1 MPDIAVALGG
11 GGIKGIAHIGVLRAL
26 ENNGL
31 TIRAVSGT
39 SAGGLV
45 GGVYAAGNSPDRI
58 IEIVTRMDQK
68 ALFRRDSNEGPSL
81 LGLKGLTNLLAEVV
95 GNINFI
101 DLKIP
106 FACTAVDITTSQEII
121 LNEGRLAEAVLS
133 TIAIPGVFP
142 PRHIQGSV
150 LVDGG
155 VFDPVPVAVARWLN
169 PSLPVI
175 AVSLSP
181 ALEGWVTTSS
191 YRLPPTTPIPAP
203 IVEYLSRFRISQAM
217 NIFLSGMEATT
228 QMLTELR
235 LQVDK
240 PEIILRPAV
249 SQFGI
254 LDPVDPKELVSL
266 GEKAVQDALPQ
277 IKEMLGW
284 SKSFRRRFRK
294 AEAPGKVTGFIEE
307 SITKGFSE

>member
-1 MPDIAVALGG
+1 MPDITVALGG

-26 ENNGL
+26 EKNGL
-31 TIRAVSGT
+31 TVKAVSGT

-45 GGVYAAGNSPDRI
+45 GAVYAAGNSPDRI
-58 IEIVTRMDQK
+58 MEIVSLMDQK
-68 ALFRRDSNEGPSL
+68 ALFRRDSKEGPSL

-95 GNINFI
+95 GNMNFT

-106 FACTAVDITTSQEII
+106 FACTAVDINTSKEFI
-121 LNEGRLAEAVLS
+121 LNQGRLADAVLS

-142 PRHIQGSV
+142 PRHIQGLT

-169 PSLPVI
+169 PALPVI

-181 ALEGWVTTSS
+181 ALEGWATASS
-191 YRLPPTTPIPAP
+191 YRIPVSTPIPAP
-203 IVEYLSRFRISQAM
+203 IVEYLSRLRLGQAM
-217 NIFLSGMEATT
+217 NIFLSGMEATSL
-228 QMLTELR
+228 MLTELR
-235 LQVDK
+235 LQAEK
-240 PEIILRPAV
+240 PEIVLRPAV

-254 LDPVDPKELVSL
+254 LDPVDPNELIAL
-266 GEKAVQDALPQ
+266 GEKAVEDALPQ

-294 AEAPGKVTGFIEE
+294 AEAPGKLIGFTDDTLKTGY
-307 SITKGFSE
+307 SE

>member
-11 GGIKGIAHIGVLRAL
+11 GGIKGIAHIGILREL
-26 ENNGL
+26 EKNGL

-45 GGVYAAGNSPDRI
+45 GAVYAAGNSPDRI

-68 ALFRRDSNEGPSL
+68 SLFRRGSNEGPSL

-95 GNINFI
+95 GNITFA
-101 DLKIP
+101 DLRIP
-106 FACTAVDITTSQEII
+106 FACTAVDINTSQEII

-142 PRHIQGSV
+142 PRHIEDLL

-155 VFDPVPVAVARWLN
+155 VFDPVPVGVARWLN
-169 PSLPVI
+169 PALPVI

-181 ALEGWVTTSS
+181 ALEGWIPTSS
-191 YRLPPTTPIPAP
+191 YRLPVSTPIPAP
-203 IVEYLSRFRISQAM
+203 IVEYLSRLRIGQAM
-217 NIFLSGMEATT
+217 NIFLSGMEATSS
-228 QMLTELR
+228 MLTQLR
-235 LQVDK
+235 LQADK
-240 PEIILRPAV
+240 PEIILRPNV
-249 SQFGI
+249 GQFGV
-254 LDPVDPKELVSL
+254 LDPVDPNELIAL

-284 SKSFRRRFRK
+284 GKSFRRRFRK
-294 AEAPGKVTGFIEE
+294 AEAPGKVTGFTAE

>member
-26 ENNGL
+26 EKNGL

-68 ALFRRDSNEGPSL
+68 ALFRRNSNEGPSL

-95 GNINFI
+95 GNFNFT

-106 FACTAVDITTSQEII
+106 FACTAVDITTSQEVIF
-121 LNEGRLAEAVLS
+121 NEGRLAEALLS

-142 PRHIQGSV
+142 PRHIQDSV

-181 ALEGWVTTSS
+181 ALEGWVTPSS
-191 YRLPPTTPIPAP
+191 YRLPTTTPIPAP

-217 NIFLSGMEATT
+217 NIFLSGMEATA

-235 LQVDK
+235 LQADK
-240 PEIILRPAV
+240 PEIILRPEV

-254 LDPVDPKELVSL
+254 LDPVDPNELVAL

-277 IKEMLGW
+277 IKEILGW
-284 SKSFRRRFRK
+284 SKSLRRRFRR
-294 AEAPGKVTGFIEE
+294 AEAPGKVTGFNDEP
-307 SITKGFSE
+307 ITKGFSE